1 MNKWAVLFLLLGC
14 LAFCSCSDD
23 VSSPSSEGWKV
34 SLAGDEQ
41 QAMLPRFASY
51 ESFKVAVEGKDAH
64 EFVLVSSSEPWLKLK
79 SDTLPEDGIVA
90 VETET
95 NDESTR
101 REATVT
107 FTSTDNPQHVATL
120 TITQLSRADNVNNSD
135 ASAQMFIGYG
145 YDIYKKA
152 DNPMSVRTKEPILD
166 LAELQWYSNSDTYE
180 VIHDSK
186 NARMD
191 MKYYTSFTLSQF
203 STDLTESSSETNRS
217 ITGSLEDCK
226 DALSYCRSQETKQQN
241 FGRGTIIKTVVS
253 RVMDR
258 GALDDLKRSGKLQFA
273 FSSGFKEA
281 YNALKKKSGTA
292 RINAIKDLLA
302 EYGTHIVIQA
312 DLGGRLDYTFT
323 MEKSATVDNEAEMKA
338 EIDFTVGSIPASDR
352 NVSFKDSVT
361 SSKNVSGAIT
371 VIGGSKATRKQ
382 LQQEIAGLSP
392 KGHLSGE
399 SVTSWLATI
408 SYDDNAAT
416 QENLDVVHFELMPV
430 WDLVDSNLRD
440 DFLNATLDMMSR
452 SDYKLPNEMLSGALY
467 QIDLTRSYVKNFSS
481 ASNASLC
488 KTLYLNDGTQ
498 MTPVMEVCQEYVPA
512 IRTDKRVTIVYP
524 IYKNRI
530 RLTQGIFLGDDI
542 YPPSKVVFGGS
553 KAYVVPLTLKDNKRT
568 IETLYYVNGNFSTEP
583 TGLRFFTEE
592 ERNWQVRDDMLLL
605 RNTDGDVA
613 IYKHPIVK
621 IGSQF
626 WTRENINH
634 SMNFT
639 EDDPD
644 KREDIT
650 IRELFAP
657 GKSILYARFQY
668 DVDFWFNRRN
678 EWTYGYSP
686 LINFT
691 NKPNTKWYLP
701 TPEMLTDLYAYLGF
715 NPKALFKG
723 QCSGFEAQFDG
734 YMGKVDVLKA
744 NKKFDGGNE
753 LRYNNQLCVIASR
766 DVATKRM
773 PSLLLLYPDY
783 RWQKV
788 DDNTSDVTPDLKWLN
803 NYYPVRLCRGAYYNF
818 HSLETIN
825 QKEKI

>member
-1 MNKWAVLFLLLGC
+1 MNKWAVFYLLLGC

-41 QAMLPRFASY
+41 QAMLPRLASY
-51 ESFKVAVEGKDAH
+51 ESFKVTVEGKDAH

-79 SDTLPEDGIVA
+79 SDTLPEDGFVA

-95 NDESTR
+95 NEESTR

-107 FTSTDNPQHVATL
+107 FASTDNPQHVATL
-120 TITQLSRADNVNNSD
+120 TVTQLSRADIGINSD

-145 YDIYKKA
+145 YDIYKKS

-166 LAELQWYSNSDTYE
+166 LAELQWFSNSDTYE

-203 STDLTESSSETNRS
+203 STDLTESSSATNRS

-226 DALSYCRSQETKQQN
+226 DALSYCRSQETRQQN

-312 DLGGRLDYTFT
+312 DLGGRIDYTFT

-371 VIGGSKATRKQ
+371 VIGGSKATRKL

-399 SVTSWLATI
+399 SVTSWLASI
-408 SYDDNAAT
+408 SYDDHAAT

-430 WDLVDSNLRD
+430 WELVDSNLRD

-542 YPPSKVVFGGS
+542 YPPSKVAFGGS
-553 KAYVVPLTLKDNKRT
+553 KAYVVPLTLKDNQRT

-583 TGLRFFTEE
+583 SGLRFFTEE
-592 ERNWQVRDDMLLL
+592 ERNWQVRDDVLILQSVE
-605 RNTDGDVA
+605 GQV
-613 IYKHPIVK
+613 YKHPIVK
-621 IGSQF
+621 IGSEF

-634 SMNFT
+634 NMNFT
-639 EDDPD
+639 YKP
-644 KREDIT
+644 KVSQNPPNSDIM
-650 IRELFAP
+650 E
-657 GKSILYARFQY
+657 GQMLYTRFQY
-668 DVDFWFNRRN
+668 DVNYWFNYWN
-678 EWTYGYSP
+678 KWTYGYSP
-686 LINFT
+686 LT
-691 NKPNTKWYLP
+691 NLEGKPNTKWYLP
-701 TPEMLTDLYAYLGF
+701 TSGMLADLYTFLGF

-723 QCSGFEAQFDG
+723 QCSGFDAQFCG
-734 YMGKVDVLKA
+734 YVGMVDVLRPGQ
-744 NKKFDGGNE
+744 KFTDGNL
-753 LRYNNQLCVIASR
+753 LRYNNQLCIIASKNAENKL
-766 DVATKRM
+766 V
-773 PSLLLLYPDY
+773 PSLLILYPNY
-783 RWQKV
+783 RWQHVYDTIEKK
-788 DDNTSDVTPDLKWLN
+788 DEKWLN

-818 HSLETIN
+818 HSLDYIKK
-825 QKEKI
+825 KEK

>member
-1 MNKWAVLFLLLGC
+1 MNKWTVLFLLLGC
-14 LAFCSCSDD
+14 LAFCSCSDE
-23 VSSPSSEGWKV
+23 VSSPSSGGWKM

-41 QAMLPRFASY
+41 QTMLPRLASY
-51 ESFKVAVEGKDAH
+51 ESFKVTVEGKDAH

-95 NDESTR
+95 NEESIR

-120 TITQLSRADNVNNSD
+120 TVTQLSRADNGNNSD

-258 GALDDLKRSGKLQFA
+258 GALDDLKRSGKLQYA

-281 YNALKKKSGTA
+281 YNALKKKSGTV

-312 DLGGRLDYTFT
+312 DLGGRIDYTFT

-399 SVTSWLATI
+399 SVTSWLASI
-408 SYDDNAAT
+408 SYDDNAAN

-467 QIDLTRSYVKNFSS
+467 QIDLTRSYVKNFST

-542 YPPSKVVFGGS
+542 YPPSKVAFGGS

-583 TGLRFFTEE
+583 SGLRFFTEE
-592 ERNWQVRDDMLLL
+592 ERNWQVRDDVLILKTTG
-605 RNTDGDVA
+605 RGAKV
-613 IYKHPIVK
+613 YKHPIVK
-621 IGSQF
+621 IGNLF

-634 SMNFT
+634 HMNFT
-639 EDDPD
+639 LD
-644 KREDIT
+644 KQDNRKAKIS
-650 IRELFAP
+650 ELFSSD
-657 GKSILYARFQY
+657 KSMLYTRFQY
-668 DVDFWFNRRN
+668 EVDYWFNSSN
-678 EWTYGYSP
+678 KWTYGYSP
-686 LINFT
+686 LT
-691 NKPNTKWYLP
+691 NLAGNPNTKWYLP
-701 TPEMLTDLYAYLGF
+701 TPDMLTDLYAYLGF

-723 QCSGFEAQFDG
+723 QSSGFEAQFCG
-734 YMGKVDVLKA
+734 YRGLVDVL
-744 NKKFDGGNE
+744 NPDHRYSGDNE
-753 LRYNNQLCVIASR
+753 LRCDNQLCILASKKIE
-766 DVATKRM
+766 DNCI
-773 PSLLLLYPDY
+773 PNLLLLYSDY

-788 DDNTSDVTPDLKWLN
+788 EIGGSNESLLE

-818 HSLETIN
+818 HNLQTLIN
-825 QKEKI
+825 EEEDI